1 VFLHNGHFHTLKH
14 ALGFYVQ
21 RDTNPANWYP
31 KDAHGKVD
39 KFNDLPGRLARERR
53 HDRRA
58 AHA

>member
-1 VFLHNGHFHTLKH
+1 
-14 ALGFYVQ
+14 LGFYVQ